1 MTRRTGKD
9 MTVHPVQSPPGQAI
23 LARRG
28 LTVHDLAQAIAR
40 FQATE
45 GTRIGTLIGVTD
57 EGIFGSTRDGWR
69 PDQPDAFAEPL
80 LAIPWVQVLELLGR
94 VADGTTGQFLDSGG
108 RSH

>member
-1 MTRRTGKD
+1 MAA
-9 MTVHPVQSPPGQAI
+9 HPVLSPQGQAI

-28 LTVHDLAQAIAR
+28 LTVHDLAQTISR
-40 FQATE
+40 FQAIE
-45 GTRIGTLIGVTD
+45 GTRIGTLIGITD
-57 EGIFGSTRDGWR
+57 EGIVGSTREGWR